1 METEP
6 IQSYLQKLNNEF
18 SNKFRYH
25 YIYNQQKIIWDDKY
39 NIRNEL
45 DKIKEIW
52 KSVLFAECEKVIK
65 SKANN
70 ENVNKD
76 EFAKFYNEHFKQ
88 HENDWEINYYGT
100 DLDFF
105 FEVFEEETIDTPKK
119 VDQLV
124 DFIKNDLK
132 PRNAIGDH
140 LPILTILKLI
150 KSNSEDDLFK
160 ILELN
165 QQKNLSPYVLS
176 ECVSKFRLNCNS
188 AEKLLSFGKNYEL
201 PDPKDREGIYRDEVD
216 NFFRLLQCVLNNT
229 RALTAWINPV
239 KNLKILQKIFTYINK
254 DMPQFKPF
262 FGKINNKDKYA
273 WMELFLERLSL
284 NCIKIYL
291 TKEKSGDGD
300 IKLEIDYFR
309 WFNRFVLD
317 KLKDDNL
324 DGYKENYNKF
334 VSEFS
339 SEIKKY
345 NIEITEDIK
354 KQLLFDEKWLD
365 KVISQKNQMKLTDT
379 KNKINREGNDTNI
392 EKEIKNKDIKKIE
405 GKNEIPIEINS
416 KDKNKNRINEIN
428 EIDEKNNETDMTV
441 NDKDNLKT
449 KLKPISPITK
459 ITSSTDNQ
467 NGKASETYQKIDGI
481 PVINNSKR
489 ENIQDQCP
497 KTTFTPTTKISYP
510 KLIAKIV
517 LYALTVIALAAFVFS
532 IIKAFWFLTTLS
544 FVLCFCFAFIAYKI
558 KYKIAA
564 ERLRNINSGYKI
576 SGREEAREF
585 TEPNKNQMP
594 ETIKYV
600 NNEKDKNNN
609 SFSHNP
615 NYK

>member
-1 METEP
+1 FVNEILVYAKEIYFTQEENFSWVDYIDKCENGMELKKILDEKKINTP
-6 IQSYLQKLNNEF
+6 KLQLDLQKLNSEF

-88 HENDWEINYYGT
+88 HENDWEINYYGA

-160 ILELN
+160 ILGLN

-176 ECVSKFRLNCNS
+176 ECVSTFRLNCNS

-201 PDPKDREGIYRDEVD
+201 PDPKGRDEVD
-216 NFFRLLQCVLNNT
+216 DFFRLLWCVLNNT
-229 RALTAWINPV
+229 GALTARINPV

-262 FGKINNKDKYA
+262 FGKIDNQNKYT
-273 WMELFLERLSL
+273 WRGEFFERLGQ

-291 TKEKSGDGD
+291 SEKKFGDGD
-300 IKLEIDYFR
+300 IKIEIDYFR

-345 NIEITEDIK
+345 NIEIEDIK

-365 KVISQKNQMKLTDT
+365 KVISQINQMKSTDT
-379 KNKINREGNDTNI
+379 KNKINESY
-392 EKEIKNKDIKKIE
+392 EKEVNTNRSSSAQNNLQNQPMNSIE
-405 GKNEIPIEINS
+405 LI
-416 KDKNKNRINEIN
+416 
-428 EIDEKNNETDMTV
+428 
-441 NDKDNLKT
+441 
-449 KLKPISPITK
+449 
-459 ITSSTDNQ
+459 
-467 NGKASETYQKIDGI
+467 
-481 PVINNSKR
+481 
-489 ENIQDQCP
+489 
-497 KTTFTPTTKISYP
+497 TKISYL
-510 KLIAKIV
+510 KLIAKFF
-517 LYALTVIALAAFVFS
+517 LYALAVIALAAFVFS
-532 IIKAFWFLTTLS
+532 IIKAFLFLTILS
-544 FVLCFCFAFIAYKI
+544 FVFCLGFAFIAYKI
-558 KYKIAA
+558 KYKTID
-564 ERLRNINSGYKI
+564 ERPNQI
-576 SGREEAREF
+576 STGDLNYQQEI
-585 TEPNKNQMP
+585 TKPKNNELNQEP
-594 ETIKYV
+594 ETAKGG
-600 NNEKDKNNN
+600 KDKNNN
-609 SFSHNP
+609 SFSPNP
-615 NYK
+615 NQK